1 MKKSLLTK
9 LFAIFLVGSLLTAV
23 GCKNYDGDIDNLNN
37 KIDQL
42 ATGAVATM
50 ATQVTALQGS
60 VQSLQTMDQQLDAAI
75 KALKV
80 AQGQDATA
88 IEALKA
94 QIKTLEDAKKDLQKQ
109 IDKIN
114 ETLKTVASKSYVDQ
128 SIANL
133 NTVYASIGSV
143 TALQKQVDT
152 LIAGLTEA
160 MKLLPAQIQ
169 DEVKKQVD
177 AAMETLRN
185 EIKNA
190 ADKAL
195 ADAKAAMGPAIKD
208 ALAAY
213 TTSAELTA
221 KINALIAAAGHAT
234 SAEAK
239 AALEAAKKAQDE
251 LDAFKSTFTQ
261 TVADQISAAITT
273 NNGVIDTKI
282 ATAIS
287 TAMGTLKQ
295 DVATLT
301 TRVEDLEAK
310 VAILEGRIQSLVFVP
325 ESLQDAVNGNC
336 ILFRGAQYFW
346 WDSAE
351 KQYLRND
358 KSEVATMTFRV
369 TPASLAKVF
378 ATNPAALSMVS
389 EKINVYSRAA
399 DDFTI
404 LSVVA
409 DPDAANNGKFVVT
422 ASSTYDFAANWREN
436 NKTLAIALH
445 IDGTEFAGMTSDIDY
460 TSSFTPIWYQFP
472 SQLDDPADVTER
484 FVLAHNT
491 ANAGE
496 PAVYTEYN
504 VADVAELK
512 YTDVKTVVNF
522 LEGYDIMYRTP
533 SNTIISLAEAQAKY
547 NWDIDFATLGNLK
560 PVAAGVPTFTPDTHK
575 KDYTVGTNKLSL
587 QIKTSSAALIDDV
600 ITSANISYKFVSGQ
614 KKMTVISDAQQVV
627 NIVSDGIS
635 TTAENA
641 ALTWTLAI
649 AQGTRHYTAEP
660 VKLASGIPAA
670 TYVALKGTPYTV
682 TLTDAAGKAVTAIT
696 GTIALPSQPTADTD
710 LQNATITLHGD
721 LSATENYTLKAVYKL
736 GDKSTVTINGTVS
749 VTGLPAIAALTA
761 TQNFTYESN
770 KLTYEIAAFKDY
782 AKTMFASM
790 NAAAAKKAFVD
801 EKTFV
806 TAVTAATFTPTP
818 VEKHALA
825 VAGKNMNV
833 VFDKDVVLNTAAPYE
848 LTGDITAA
856 WGLNVPVTANVK
868 LVVPALKLSEGTS
881 LKKDGTADV
890 ITALKGKDLVLTG
903 LDLSTVYF
911 YDGTA
916 PGVTVKYTIKTT
928 QTTKKSTITGALLNW
943 GTWNK
948 TDLTIEAQLM
958 IDKYNIGE
966 AASFV
971 AKIKDPIV
979 GAIAVDQA
987 KAVIGANR
995 EKDEI
1000 LNIASLLTLKDLN
1013 DKNVFNATGL
1023 ETDQKAALNAKVTYG
1038 LIDISNQDGRV
1049 SFNETTGEI
1058 TAAKSELTMA
1068 TPVTVK
1074 VKVTYKYTFGER
1086 TQDVT
1091 VTVSQKK

>member
-1 MKKSLLTK
+1 
-9 LFAIFLVGSLLTAV
+9 
-23 GCKNYDGDIDNLNN
+23 
-37 KIDQL
+37 
-42 ATGAVATM
+42 
-50 ATQVTALQGS
+50 
-60 VQSLQTMDQQLDAAI
+60 
-75 KALKV
+75 
-80 AQGQDATA
+80 
-88 IEALKA
+88 
-94 QIKTLEDAKKDLQKQ
+94 
-109 IDKIN
+109 
-114 ETLKTVASKSYVDQ
+114 
-128 SIANL
+128 
-133 NTVYASIGSV
+133 
-143 TALQKQVDT
+143 
-152 LIAGLTEA
+152 
-160 MKLLPAQIQ
+160 
-169 DEVKKQVD
+169 
-177 AAMETLRN
+177 
-185 EIKNA
+185 
-190 ADKAL
+190 
-195 ADAKAAMGPAIKD
+195 
-208 ALAAY
+208 
-213 TTSAELTA
+213 
-221 KINALIAAAGHAT
+221 
-234 SAEAK
+234 
-239 AALEAAKKAQDE
+239 
-251 LDAFKSTFTQ
+251 
-261 TVADQISAAITT
+261 
-273 NNGVIDTKI
+273 
-282 ATAIS
+282 
-287 TAMGTLKQ
+287 
-295 DVATLT
+295 
-301 TRVEDLEAK
+301 
-310 VAILEGRIQSLVFVP
+310 
-325 ESLQDAVNGNC
+325 
-336 ILFRGAQYFW
+336 
-346 WDSAE
+346 
-351 KQYLRND
+351 
-358 KSEVATMTFRV
+358 
-369 TPASLAKVF
+369 
-378 ATNPAALSMVS
+378 
-389 EKINVYSRAA
+389 
-399 DDFTI
+399 
-404 LSVVA
+404 
-409 DPDAANNGKFVVT
+409 
-422 ASSTYDFAANWREN
+422 
-436 NKTLAIALH
+436 
-445 IDGTEFAGMTSDIDY
+445 
-460 TSSFTPIWYQFP
+460 
-472 SQLDDPADVTER
+472 DVTDR

-533 SNTIISLAEAQAKY
+533 SNTIISLAEAQAQYK
-547 NWDIDFATLGNLK
+547 WDIDFATLGNLK

-649 AQGTRHYTAEP
+649 AQGTKDYTAEP

-801 EKTFV
+801 EATFV
-806 TAVTAATFTPTP
+806 KAVSAATFTPVP

-825 VAGKNMNV
+825 VAGNNMNV
-833 VFDKDVVLNTAAPYE
+833 VFDKDVVLNTVTPYE
-848 LTGDITAA
+848 LTGRITAAA
-856 WGLNVPVTANVK
+856 WGLNVPVTATVK
-868 LVVPALKLSEGTS
+868 LVIPALELSKGTS

-911 YDGTA
+911 YDGTVG
-916 PGVTVKYTIKTT
+916 GVTVKYTIKTT

-1023 ETDQKAALNAKVTYG
+1023 ETDQKAALNATVTYG
-1038 LIDISNQDGRV
+1038 PADISNQDGRV
-1049 SFNETTGEI
+1049 SFNQTTGEI

>member
-94 QIKTLEDAKKDLQKQ
+94 QITTLENAKKDLQKQ

-152 LIAGLTEA
+152 LIAGLAEA

-169 DEVKKQVD
+169 AEVKKQVD

-208 ALAAY
+208 ALTAY

-239 AALEAAKKAQDE
+239 AALEAAKKAQSE
-251 LDAFKSTFTQ
+251 LDTFKSTFTQ

-389 EKINVYSRAA
+389 EEINVYSRAA

-472 SQLDDPADVTER
+472 SQLDDPADVTDR

-533 SNTIISLAEAQAKY
+533 RGTIISLDEAKAQY

-600 ITSANISYKFVSGQ
+600 ITSANISYKFVSGK

-649 AQGTRHYTAEP
+649 AQGTQDYTAEP
-660 VKLASGIPAA
+660 VKLASGISAK
-670 TYVALKGTPYTV
+670 TYVDLKAIKPTV

-749 VTGLPAIAALTA
+749 VTGLPAIAALTT

-770 KLTYEIAAFKDY
+770 KLTYEVAAFKDY

-801 EKTFV
+801 EATFV
-806 TAVTAATFTPTP
+806 TAVTAATFTPVP

-825 VAGKNMNV
+825 VAGNNMNV
-833 VFDKDVVLNTAAPYE
+833 VFDKDVVLNTVTPYE
-848 LTGDITAA
+848 LTGRITAA

-911 YDGTA
+911 YDGTVG
-916 PGVTVKYTIKTT
+916 GVTVKYTIKTT
-928 QTTKKSTITGALLNW
+928 QTTEKSTITGA
-943 GTWNK
+943 
-948 TDLTIEAQLM
+948 
-958 IDKYNIGE
+958 
-966 AASFV
+966 
-971 AKIKDPIV
+971 
-979 GAIAVDQA
+979 
-987 KAVIGANR
+987 
-995 EKDEI
+995 
-1000 LNIASLLTLKDLN
+1000 
-1013 DKNVFNATGL
+1013 
-1023 ETDQKAALNAKVTYG
+1023 
-1038 LIDISNQDGRV
+1038 
-1049 SFNETTGEI
+1049 
-1058 TAAKSELTMA
+1058 
-1068 TPVTVK
+1068 
-1074 VKVTYKYTFGER
+1074 
-1086 TQDVT
+1086 
-1091 VTVSQKK
+1091 

>member
-94 QIKTLEDAKKDLQKQ
+94 QITTLENAKKDLQKQ

-152 LIAGLTEA
+152 LIAGLAEA

-169 DEVKKQVD
+169 AEVKKQVD

-208 ALAAY
+208 ALTAY

-239 AALEAAKKAQDE
+239 AALEAAKKAQSE
-251 LDAFKSTFTQ
+251 LDTFKSTFTQ

-358 KSEVATMTFRV
+358 KSEVTTMTFRV

-389 EKINVYSRAA
+389 EEIKVSRAA
-399 DDFTI
+399 ADAFTI

-422 ASSTYDFAANWREN
+422 ASS
-436 NKTLAIALH
+436 
-445 IDGTEFAGMTSDIDY
+445 
-460 TSSFTPIWYQFP
+460 
-472 SQLDDPADVTER
+472 
-484 FVLAHNT
+484 
-491 ANAGE
+491 
-496 PAVYTEYN
+496 
-504 VADVAELK
+504 
-512 YTDVKTVVNF
+512 
-522 LEGYDIMYRTP
+522 
-533 SNTIISLAEAQAKY
+533 
-547 NWDIDFATLGNLK
+547 
-560 PVAAGVPTFTPDTHK
+560 
-575 KDYTVGTNKLSL
+575 
-587 QIKTSSAALIDDV
+587 
-600 ITSANISYKFVSGQ
+600 
-614 KKMTVISDAQQVV
+614 
-627 NIVSDGIS
+627 
-635 TTAENA
+635 
-641 ALTWTLAI
+641 
-649 AQGTRHYTAEP
+649 
-660 VKLASGIPAA
+660 
-670 TYVALKGTPYTV
+670 
-682 TLTDAAGKAVTAIT
+682 
-696 GTIALPSQPTADTD
+696 
-710 LQNATITLHGD
+710 
-721 LSATENYTLKAVYKL
+721 
-736 GDKSTVTINGTVS
+736 
-749 VTGLPAIAALTA
+749 
-761 TQNFTYESN
+761 
-770 KLTYEIAAFKDY
+770 
-782 AKTMFASM
+782 
-790 NAAAAKKAFVD
+790 
-801 EKTFV
+801 
-806 TAVTAATFTPTP
+806 
-818 VEKHALA
+818 
-825 VAGKNMNV
+825 
-833 VFDKDVVLNTAAPYE
+833 
-848 LTGDITAA
+848 
-856 WGLNVPVTANVK
+856 
-868 LVVPALKLSEGTS
+868 
-881 LKKDGTADV
+881 
-890 ITALKGKDLVLTG
+890 
-903 LDLSTVYF
+903 
-911 YDGTA
+911 
-916 PGVTVKYTIKTT
+916 
-928 QTTKKSTITGALLNW
+928 
-943 GTWNK
+943 
-948 TDLTIEAQLM
+948 
-958 IDKYNIGE
+958 
-966 AASFV
+966 
-971 AKIKDPIV
+971 
-979 GAIAVDQA
+979 
-987 KAVIGANR
+987 
-995 EKDEI
+995 
-1000 LNIASLLTLKDLN
+1000 
-1013 DKNVFNATGL
+1013 
-1023 ETDQKAALNAKVTYG
+1023 
-1038 LIDISNQDGRV
+1038 
-1049 SFNETTGEI
+1049 
-1058 TAAKSELTMA
+1058 
-1068 TPVTVK
+1068 
-1074 VKVTYKYTFGER
+1074 
-1086 TQDVT
+1086 
-1091 VTVSQKK
+1091 